1 MSGIRRGLMMAAQ
14 QGGGISNLVFD
25 GTNYFDTGINLN
37 EFDQSTVLIALTS
50 HSNNDNALGQWR
62 AIFSF
67 GPDRDEGVGLYQP
80 YNAYNSSQG
89 DDIYLYS
96 GSRQFNVLSDIYD
109 VKCFI
114 AIKFFTDSNGVR
126 FAGYRSKLSGVTYSS
141 SFYGA
146 SVPFLDSTLILG
158 ACRTKTT
165 GTPVGLYW
173 KGVIHNM
180 AFFDKEISNAEIDEW
195 FKSNE

>member
-1 MSGIRRGLMMAAQ
+1 MSGIRRGLMAAQ
-14 QGGGISNLVFD
+14 QGGGIHNLVFD

-37 EFDQSTVLIALTS
+37 EYDFSTVLLSLTS

-67 GPDRDEGVGLYQP
+67 GPDRDEGFGIYQP
-80 YNAYNSSQG
+80 YSAYNSSLG
-89 DDIYLYS
+89 NGIYIYS
-96 GSRQFNVLSDIYD
+96 GSRQFEVVSDIYNTRCSLA
-109 VKCFI
+109 VQL
-114 AIKFFTDSNGVR
+114 FTDASGVR
-126 FAGYRSKLSGVTYSS
+126 FSGYRCMKGGAIYSS

-146 SVPFLDSTLILG
+146 SVPYLDSTLILG

-165 GTPVGLYW
+165 GTPIGLYW

-180 AFFDKEISNAEIDEW
+180 DFFDKEMSNAEIDEW
-195 FKSNE
+195 FKSIE